1 MHTLDLLSFGSRIR
15 KRREELLISKKEL
28 AEKLGITSKFM
39 DDIESGARGVSLKNL
54 VLLSQILE
62 ISTDYLLFGN
72 GSKASKQVFNNILE
86 SCPQAKLEV
95 LAEIIGKII
104 ESYDESGPPVQ
115 RVVCSRA
122 ISPCY

>member
-95 LAEIIGKII
+95 LAEIIGKNI
-104 ESYDESGPPVQ
+104 ESYDE
-115 RVVCSRA
+115 
-122 ISPCY
+122 